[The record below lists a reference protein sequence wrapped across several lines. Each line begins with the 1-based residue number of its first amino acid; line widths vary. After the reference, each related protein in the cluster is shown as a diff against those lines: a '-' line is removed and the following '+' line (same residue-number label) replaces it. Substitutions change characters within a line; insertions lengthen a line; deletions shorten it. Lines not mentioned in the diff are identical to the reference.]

1 MGREISG
8 KRMGDA
14 YTMGPVR
21 RASRANQIHIEYMD
35 NCRTYR
41 YNTGTGCELRP
52 RPARKDRISSFLKK
66 CIGIVGTLAVLA
78 ILSGAGCQTPNTAK
92 VPLPPQTP
100 GVLAAEDVV
109 KISFPGAPELNQTQ
123 KLPPDGKLS
132 LPLVGDVYAGGKTLG
147 ELQRELAR
155 LYKPQLQNSEVLVAL
170 ESRALPVV
178 VSGAVERPGKIVFE
192 RPATVLEAIMEAGG
206 FTPQADLK
214 KVELIRIVNGEHYSQ
229 TFDLRPV
236 LRGTPTRA
244 TYVGGGDVIFVPEKL
259 LNF

>member
-1 MGREISG
+1 ML
-8 KRMGDA
+8 A
-14 YTMGPVR
+14 
-21 RASRANQIHIEYMD
+21 
-35 NCRTYR
+35 
-41 YNTGTGCELRP
+41 
-52 RPARKDRISSFLKK
+52 FLS
-66 CIGIVGTLAVLA
+66 C
-78 ILSGAGCQTPNTAK
+78 AGCQTPHTAK
-92 VPLPPQTP
+92 VPLPPQAP

-109 KISFPGAPELNQTQ
+109 RISFPGAPELNQTQ
-123 KLPPDGKLS
+123 KIPPDGKLS